1 MSPVPGAENESHTAP
16 LRALALTSYPLLAA
30 ATRYRV
36 DQFRGPLSDRGIS
49 LDVRPFLDDAGLR
62 HLYGTRV
69 SSKLSAVGR
78 GLLRRTGDVVG
89 VHDYDVVVVQREA
102 MLIGPPIVEWLV
114 STIGAKPIVLD
125 IDDPIW
131 LPEQSQVPGVLSK
144 VRRWPGKVHWL
155 LRHATLVIC
164 GNHILAE
171 YVTSLGGQARVVP
184 NAVDTGRLR
193 PSARSQAAGAPP
205 LVGWIGSHGTYPYL
219 EAILPS
225 LEEVG
230 RRAPFRML
238 VVGSGR
244 PSVPIEGVQVDV
256 RRFDLGRE
264 VDDFASLDIGL
275 YPLPDEPWA
284 AGKSGLKAVQYL
296 AVGVPY
302 IASPVGIV
310 AEIGVPGVTHFL
322 ANDAADW
329 RAALISLL
337 EDQQLRA
344 EMGAAGRRH
353 AELNHDVSKAADL
366 LAQALRDAAGR

>member
-1 MSPVPGAENESHTAP
+1 MSPVPGAEDEGHTP
-16 LRALALTSYPLLAA
+16 QLRVLALTSYPLLAA

-36 DQFRGPLSDRGIS
+36 DQFRGPLSERGIS
-49 LDVRPFLDDAGLR
+49 LDVRSFLDEAGLR
-62 HLYGTRV
+62 HLYGDRV

-78 GLLRRTGDVVG
+78 GLLRRTGDVAR
-89 VHDYDVVVVQREA
+89 VHDYDVVLVQREA

-131 LPEQSQVPGVLSK
+131 LPEQSLVPGILSK
-144 VRRWPGKVHWL
+144 VRRWPGKAHWL

-171 YVTSLGGQARVVP
+171 YVRSLGGQARVVP
-184 NAVDTGRLR
+184 NAVDTGRFR
-193 PSARSQAAGAPP
+193 PSARSHSAGAP

-225 LEEVG
+225 LREAG

-244 PSVPIEGVQVDV
+244 PSMPIEGVPVDV
-256 RRFDLGRE
+256 RGFNLERE

-275 YPLPDEPWA
+275 YPLCDEPWA
-284 AGKSGLKAVQYL
+284 AGKSGLKAIQYL

-322 ANDAADW
+322 ANDADDW
-329 RAALISLL
+329 QTALSSLL

-344 EMGAAGRRH
+344 QMGAAGRRY
-353 AELNHDVSKAADL
+353 AELNHDVPKAADL
-366 LAQALRDAAGR
+366 LAEALRDAAGR

>member
-1 MSPVPGAENESHTAP
+1 
-16 LRALALTSYPLLAA
+16 
-30 ATRYRV
+30 
-36 DQFRGPLSDRGIS
+36 LSDRGIS

-62 HLYGTRV
+62 HLYDARV

-78 GLLRRTGDVVG
+78 GLLRRTADVVG
-89 VHDYDVVVVQREA
+89 VRDYDVVIVQREA

-131 LPEQSQVPGVLSK
+131 LPEQSLVPGILSK

-155 LRHATLVIC
+155 LRHATLVTC
-164 GNHILAE
+164 GNHNLAE
-171 YVTSLGGQARVVP
+171 YVRSVGGQARVVP
-184 NAVDTGRLR
+184 NAVDTARFR
-193 PSARSQAAGAPP
+193 PSARSQGTGDTP

-219 EAILPS
+219 AAIFPS

-244 PSVPIEGVQVDV
+244 PSVPIEGVPVDV
-256 RRFDLGRE
+256 RRFDLERE

-275 YPLPDEPWA
+275 YPMLNEPWA
-284 AGKSGLKAVQYL
+284 AGKSGLKAIQYL
-296 AVGVPY
+296 TAGVPY
-302 IASPVGIV
+302 IASPIGIV

-322 ANDAADW
+322 ANDADDW
-329 RAALISLL
+329 QAALISLL

-353 AELNHDVSKAADL
+353 AELNHDLPKSADL